1 MIAKHC
7 TIDDLQ
13 QALRDI
19 NLNYG
24 DNIRFKTLEGR
35 GRNVIFTLTVNDT
48 KGPGGRIG
56 HSGRHIK
63 AACWHVHGDFFDAL
77 FKLVPSAEVV
87 SLGRRI
93 NKEEGN
99 WKDWNIGSIAF
110 PLMYSEACDC
120 GKFA

>member
-13 QALRDI
+13 KALRNI
-19 NLNYG
+19 NLKYG
-24 DNIRFKTLEGR
+24 DNIRFKTLGQK
-35 GRNVIFTLTVNDT
+35 GRNVNFTLTVNET

-56 HSGRHIK
+56 HSGRRIK

-77 FKLVPSAEVV
+77 FRLVPSAEVV
-87 SLGRRI
+87 SLGRKITR
-93 NKEEGN
+93 ETGN
-99 WKDWNIGSIAF
+99 WEDWSIGSIAF

-120 GKFA
+120 YRL